1 MLECAVARGPR
12 SLFRR
17 NAPFFDVRRKAW
29 FVSSDR
35 TPPARLRPVV
45 SLFTGCGG
53 MELGLEAA
61 GFRTAV
67 CVEIDGNCNRT
78 LEANR
83 PAWRRMEPGD
93 ITKLSTNDI
102 LAAAGLEPGRVGLVT
117 AGCPCQPFSTMG
129 KEEGVS
135 CDDGN
140 LFAHFIRIVREAGPA
155 GFVFEN
161 VAGILKHEGV
171 IRTIAG
177 MADDLGYRMA
187 ARVLNAADYGVPQC
201 RNRLIVLGLRGRSRE
216 APAPAFPWPTH
227 AEDPAGSAAWYAAR
241 GLAVPE
247 PSPWATVRGCF
258 AAIDYEEVGRMEA
271 RGECHSMSVSPL
283 MAERIRHIRPGTRD
297 NFKALPEALRPPCW
311 RSGPDGAP
319 RYQANDTFGR
329 LDPGRPSV
337 TIRTCGYHP
346 MKGRYLHPT
355 LDRGLNTV
363 EMARLQGFPPEWRF
377 VGNMT
382 SVSRQ
387 IGNAVP
393 PPLAEAIGRAMAAQ
407 LAAARPLPLE
417 ESAAP
422 LA

>member
-1 MLECAVARGPR
+1 M
-12 SLFRR
+12 FRR

-35 TPPARLRPVV
+35 TPTARIRSVV

-67 CVEIDGNCNRT
+67 CVEIDEHCNRT

-83 PAWRRMEPGD
+83 PSWRRTEPGD
-93 ITKLSTNDI
+93 VTKLSTGEI
-102 LAAAGLEPGRVGLVT
+102 LDAAGLEPGRVGLVT
-117 AGCPCQPFSTMG
+117 AGVPCQPFSTMG
-129 KEEGVS
+129 KEEGIS

-140 LFAHFIRIVREAGPA
+140 LFAHFIRIVREARPA

-171 IRTIAG
+171 IQTIAG
-177 MADDLGYRMA
+177 MADALGYRMS
-187 ARVLNAADYGVPQC
+187 ARVLNAADHGVPQN

-227 AEDPAGSAAWYAAR
+227 VEDPAGFSAWYACR

-247 PSPWATVRGCF
+247 LAPWATVRGCF
-258 AAIDYEEVGRMEA
+258 AAIDYEEVKRMEE
-271 RGECHSMSVSPL
+271 RGECHTMAVSPL
-283 MAERIRHIRPGTRD
+283 MAERMRHIRPGTRD
-297 NFKALPEALRPPCW
+297 NFKALPEELRPPCW
-311 RSGPDGAP
+311 RTGPDG
-319 RYQANDTFGR
+319 RLNYQANDTFGR

-346 MKGRYLHPT
+346 MKGRYIHPT
-355 LDRGLNTV
+355 EDRGLSTA
-363 EMARLQGFPPEWRF
+363 ELAALQGFPPGWRF
-377 VGNMT
+377 VGNLT
-382 SVSRQ
+382 SVGRQ

-393 PPLAEAIGRAMAAQ
+393 PPLAEALGRAMAAQ
-407 LAAARPLPLE
+407 LSALPLPE
-417 ESAAP
+417 PAQQPA
-422 LA
+422 